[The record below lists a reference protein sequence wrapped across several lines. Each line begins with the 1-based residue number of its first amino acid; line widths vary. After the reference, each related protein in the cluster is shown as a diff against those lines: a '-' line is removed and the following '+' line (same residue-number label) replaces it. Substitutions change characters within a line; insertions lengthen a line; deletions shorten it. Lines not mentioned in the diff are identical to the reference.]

1 MGCHTGRLGGLALAL
16 KLAHRTAA
24 LALSPGGIDS
34 PDLADA
40 LDTLRIAITI
50 FDSSE
55 RLVFANEHYNYLFRS
70 LPPRDALAGLSYEE
84 LIRLEVDGGEVA
96 AIADLDAYVRARRQQ
111 FHDGD
116 YRPRDIALADG
127 RIVEIKARR
136 TPEGGWIVLWSDA
149 THARHLLGRLES
161 AIELTADAFA
171 FFDSSDR
178 LVMCNTGFAHLHGY
192 EEAER
197 LVGRTAPD
205 IVEEAGRRGLFKI
218 EGQLAEWLAQRSE
231 AYNSPAGAMT
241 LVTASG
247 AAFLVRERATP
258 DGRVTVFT
266 DVTDSRRV
274 ESALLEQTNA
284 LERTRRALDET
295 QDEARRQATY
305 LADLTKKL
313 DRAEA
318 EADTTKNTLLR
329 TMSHELKTPLNAI
342 IGFSDL
348 LLALADRAN
357 PEQVREYA
365 GLIHQGGNNLLRLL
379 NQILDLT
386 KLAAGRYE
394 LQTVPVDSGFALET
408 VAETHRARAE
418 ARKIAISAEAA
429 PQGILVLADENAL
442 RSMLDHLIG
451 NAVGFTQ
458 EGGEVRLSTV
468 RSAGR
473 VHIAVSDNGPGVAR
487 DDIPRILRPFEQ
499 VGRSTTDHTAG
510 AGLGLTLV
518 KAFAELHGG
527 KLVIDSAPGQGLT
540 ATLDLPEA

>member
-1 MGCHTGRLGGLALAL
+1 LALR
-16 KLAHRTAA
+16 LARQTAA
-24 LALSPGGIDS
+24 LAPQAGGVDS
-34 PDLADA
+34 PDLAGA

-55 RLVFANEHYNYLFRS
+55 RLIFSNEHFNYLFRS
-70 LPPRDALAGLSYEE
+70 LPPREELVGLSYEE
-84 LIRLEVDGGEVA
+84 LIRLELMGGETA
-96 AIADLDAYVRARRQQ
+96 PGADVEAYVARRREQ
-111 FHDGD
+111 FHDGE
-116 YRPRDIALADG
+116 YRPRDIRLADG

-136 TPEGGWIVLWSDA
+136 TPEGGWIVLWTDA
-149 THARHLLGRLES
+149 THARHLNGRLES
-161 AIELTADAFA
+161 AIELSADAFA
-171 FFDSSDR
+171 FFDFSDR
-178 LVMCNTGFAHLHGY
+178 LVMCNSGFAHLHGH
-192 EEAER
+192 EEPES

-205 IVEEAGRRGLFKI
+205 IVEDAGRRGLFRI
-218 EGQLAEWLAQRSE
+218 EGQLAEWLEQRSE
-231 AYNSPAGAMT
+231 AHNSPAGAMT

-247 AAFLVRERATP
+247 TAFLVRERATP

-274 ESALLEQTNA
+274 ENALVEQTRA
-284 LERTRRALDET
+284 LERTRRALSQT

-348 LLALADRAN
+348 LLALAERAS

-394 LQTVPVDSGFALET
+394 LQSVPIDSGFALQT
-408 VAETHRARAE
+408 VADSYAARAKTK
-418 ARKIAISAEAA
+418 AIAISTAA
-429 PQGILVLADENAL
+429 CPQGILTLADENAL
-442 RSMLDHLIG
+442 RAMLDHLIG
-451 NAVGFTQ
+451 NAVGFIQ
-458 EGGEVRLSTV
+458 DGGTVRLSTL
-468 RSAGR
+468 RAADR

-487 DDIPRILRPFEQ
+487 ADIPRILRPFEQ
-499 VGRSTTDHTAG
+499 IGRSTTDHTAG

-518 KAFAELHGG
+518 KAFVELHGG
-527 KLVIDSAPGQGLT
+527 RLRIESALGEGFT
-540 ATLDLPEA
+540 ATLDLPAA

>member
-1 MGCHTGRLGGLALAL
+1 LSLRLA
-16 KLAHRTAA
+16 RQTAA
-24 LALSPGGIDS
+24 LAPRAEGVGSLEFGG
-34 PDLADA
+34 A
-40 LDTLRIAITI
+40 LDSLRIAITI
-50 FDSSE
+50 YDSSE
-55 RLVFANEHYNYLFRS
+55 RLLYANGHYNYLFRS
-70 LPPRDALAGLSYEE
+70 LPPQAELLGATYAE
-84 LIRLEVDGGEVA
+84 LIRLEVNGGEVA
-96 AIADLDAYVRARRQQ
+96 GIADLDTYVAMRREQ

-116 YRPRDIALADG
+116 YRPRDIQLADG
-127 RIVEIKARR
+127 RIIEIKARR
-136 TPEGGWIVLWSDA
+136 TPEDGWIVLWTDA

-161 AIELTADAFA
+161 AIELSADAFA
-171 FFDSSDR
+171 FFDLTDK

-192 EEAER
+192 EEPES

-205 IVEEAGRRGLFKI
+205 IVEEAGRRGLFRI
-218 EGQLAEWLAQRSE
+218 EGLLAEWLEKRTE
-231 AYNSPAGAMT
+231 AHNSPAGAMT
-241 LVTASG
+241 LVTATG
-247 AAFLVRERATP
+247 TAYLVRERSTP

-266 DVTDSRRV
+266 DVTDSRRIENALV
-274 ESALLEQTNA
+274 EQSHA
-284 LERTRRALDET
+284 LERTRRALSQT

-348 LLALADRAN
+348 LLALAERAT

-394 LQTVPVDSGFALET
+394 LQAVPVDAGFALQT
-408 VAETHRARAE
+408 MADTYAARAQ
-418 ARKIAISAEAA
+418 ARAIAISTEAC
-429 PQGILVLADENAL
+429 PSGILVLADENAL
-442 RSMLDHLIG
+442 RAMLDHLVG
-451 NAVGFTQ
+451 NAVGFVQ
-458 EGGEVRLSTV
+458 DGGKVQLSTV
-468 RSAGR
+468 RASGR

-499 VGRSTTDHTAG
+499 IGRSTTDHTAG

-527 KLVIDSAPGQGLT
+527 KLRIDSALGEGFT
-540 ATLDLPEA
+540 AMLDLPAA